1 MRVMERLTTKSF
13 TVYYTEEGG
22 REYSRSVINN
32 TGKVYNISQFAKDN
46 CQDLDITFYQVEIM
60 KEED

>member
-1 MRVMERLTTKSF
+1 MERLTTKSF